1 MAAGGLLCKDN
12 KPLVSGV
19 GAVQG
24 FLWGRGR
31 SLLVAVFLALLGP
44 SA

>member
-12 KPLVSGV
+12 KPLELGV

-31 SLLVAVFLALLGP
+31 SLQAAVFLALL
-44 SA
+44 